1 MSESNVELLAVL
13 QRTRPREG
21 DAGGRLPPPHGQ
33 ILTFRAGKIAEMV
46 VYGSVAEA
54 FQAAGA
60 A

>member
-1 MSESNVELLAVL
+1 MSESNVELA
-13 QRTRPREG
+13 
-21 DAGGRLPPPHGQ
+21 PHGQ